1 MSVCRFLTRFKNQA
15 KAQELTRKVSMHWP
29 GIQLTAAIVGYIGM
43 IKLSFYPARSF
54 IDLHGGPRWTALA
67 STKQ

>member
-1 MSVCRFLTRFKNQA
+1 
-15 KAQELTRKVSMHWP
+15 MHWP

-54 IDLHGGPRWTALA
+54 IDLHGGPRWMQPWQAPNNRGLR
-67 STKQ
+67 SY